1 MNQTDAKN
9 VLSTPLANDL
19 DATDGKTRYDAQIKK
34 VLANKIIL
42 SWIMKHTMKEFEDL
56 DISDIAKCIEGD
68 IDVATIPI
76 EPGLTNLTSI
86 TGESNEN
93 AIPNEGKVTFDI
105 RFHVILPEGK
115 RTKMIINIE
124 AQKDSSPGYDLVPR
138 GIFYCARLLSSQ
150 LDQEFTNKS
159 KDSLKY
165 DGIKKVYSIWICMDS
180 LVNEQ
185 NSIVEYHM
193 VPNTL
198 FNEDKQRTL
207 KAHRHD
213 LLSVV
218 MIYLGDNSMESD
230 NQLVS
235 MLTTLLS
242 SDITK
247 EKKKQILQDTY
258 NIPMTIEYEQEVDD
272 MCNLSEYVEQKGI
285 QKGLQKG
292 LQEGLQEGLQ
302 KGLQEGKEQAKIDLA
317 KNKLNSYSDE
327 TLADLYELDLKVV
340 QELRRK
346 QEQFSRQ

>member
-1 MNQTDAKN
+1 
-9 VLSTPLANDL
+9 
-19 DATDGKTRYDAQIKK
+19 
-34 VLANKIIL
+34 
-42 SWIMKHTMKEFEDL
+42 
-56 DISDIAKCIEGD
+56 
-68 IDVATIPI
+68 
-76 EPGLTNLTSI
+76 
-86 TGESNEN
+86 
-93 AIPNEGKVTFDI
+93 
-105 RFHVILPEGK
+105 
-115 RTKMIINIE
+115 
-124 AQKDSSPGYDLVPR
+124 
-138 GIFYCARLLSSQ
+138 
-150 LDQEFTNKS
+150 
-159 KDSLKY
+159 
-165 DGIKKVYSIWICMDS
+165 MDS

>member
-1 MNQTDAKN
+1 MRIYWQSLTEYYA
-9 VLSTPLANDL
+9 VH
-19 DATDGKTRYDAQIKK
+19 
-34 VLANKIIL
+34 KIY
-42 SWIMKHTMKEFEDL
+42 S
-56 DISDIAKCIEGD
+56 
-68 IDVATIPI
+68 ATIK
-76 EPGLTNLTSI
+76 G
-86 TGESNEN
+86 
-93 AIPNEGKVTFDI
+93 
-105 RFHVILPEGK
+105 
-115 RTKMIINIE
+115 
-124 AQKDSSPGYDLVPR
+124 

-302 KGLQEGKEQAKIDLA
+302 KGLQEGKEQAKIDLV

>member
-1 MNQTDAKN
+1 MRIYWQSLTEYYA
-9 VLSTPLANDL
+9 VH
-19 DATDGKTRYDAQIKK
+19 
-34 VLANKIIL
+34 KIY
-42 SWIMKHTMKEFEDL
+42 S
-56 DISDIAKCIEGD
+56 
-68 IDVATIPI
+68 ATIK
-76 EPGLTNLTSI
+76 G
-86 TGESNEN
+86 
-93 AIPNEGKVTFDI
+93 
-105 RFHVILPEGK
+105 
-115 RTKMIINIE
+115 
-124 AQKDSSPGYDLVPR
+124 

-165 DGIKKVYSIWICMDS
+165 DGIKKVYSIWICIDS

-302 KGLQEGKEQAKIDLA
+302 KGLQEGKEQAKIDLV
-317 KNKLNSYSDE
+317 KNKLNSYPDE

>member
-1 MNQTDAKN
+1 MRIYWQSLTEYYA
-9 VLSTPLANDL
+9 VH
-19 DATDGKTRYDAQIKK
+19 
-34 VLANKIIL
+34 KIY
-42 SWIMKHTMKEFEDL
+42 S
-56 DISDIAKCIEGD
+56 
-68 IDVATIPI
+68 ATIK
-76 EPGLTNLTSI
+76 G
-86 TGESNEN
+86 
-93 AIPNEGKVTFDI
+93 
-105 RFHVILPEGK
+105 
-115 RTKMIINIE
+115 
-124 AQKDSSPGYDLVPR
+124 

-285 QKGLQKG
+285 QKGLQ
-292 LQEGLQEGLQ
+292 
-302 KGLQEGKEQAKIDLA
+302 EGKEQAKIDLA

>member
-1 MNQTDAKN
+1 MRIYWQSLTEYYA
-9 VLSTPLANDL
+9 VH
-19 DATDGKTRYDAQIKK
+19 
-34 VLANKIIL
+34 KIY
-42 SWIMKHTMKEFEDL
+42 S
-56 DISDIAKCIEGD
+56 
-68 IDVATIPI
+68 ATIK
-76 EPGLTNLTSI
+76 G
-86 TGESNEN
+86 
-93 AIPNEGKVTFDI
+93 
-105 RFHVILPEGK
+105 
-115 RTKMIINIE
+115 
-124 AQKDSSPGYDLVPR
+124 

>member
-1 MNQTDAKN
+1 MRIYWQSLTEYYA
-9 VLSTPLANDL
+9 VH
-19 DATDGKTRYDAQIKK
+19 
-34 VLANKIIL
+34 KIY
-42 SWIMKHTMKEFEDL
+42 S
-56 DISDIAKCIEGD
+56 
-68 IDVATIPI
+68 ATIK
-76 EPGLTNLTSI
+76 G
-86 TGESNEN
+86 
-93 AIPNEGKVTFDI
+93 
-105 RFHVILPEGK
+105 
-115 RTKMIINIE
+115 
-124 AQKDSSPGYDLVPR
+124 

-159 KDSLKY
+159 RDSLKY

-198 FNEDKQRTL
+198 FNEDNQRTL

-302 KGLQEGKEQAKIDLA
+302 KGLQEGKEQAKIDLV
-317 KNKLNSYSDE
+317 KNKLNSYPDE